1 MVGTN
6 ASIVYVAPMP
16 RARPDLKQ
24 KCDATFGKCIHLTL
38 FPIRQQQFIALRPHI
53 IFCNYFNTYILL
65 AFQASSII
73 SISLNSVKL
82 KFNIIV
88 MSKCIVCIPRNFI
101 AWCGRTQ
108 ELLQWK

>member
-24 KCDATFGKCIHLTL
+24 KCDATFGKCIHPTL
-38 FPIRQQQFIALRPHI
+38 FPIRQQQSIALRPHI

-73 SISLNSVKL
+73 SSSLNSVKL
-82 KFNIIV
+82 KFNIICHECLV
-88 MSKCIVCIPRNFI
+88 KYPRKFIPWVDTNRETFNVI
-101 AWCGRTQ
+101 Q
-108 ELLQWK
+108 